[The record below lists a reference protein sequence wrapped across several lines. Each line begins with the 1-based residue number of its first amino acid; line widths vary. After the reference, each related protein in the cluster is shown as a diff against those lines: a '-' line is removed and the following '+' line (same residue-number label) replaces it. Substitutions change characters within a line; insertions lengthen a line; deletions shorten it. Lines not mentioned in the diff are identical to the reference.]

1 MRSKNKVNQKMIKH
15 IISFALILFTLAA
28 CAPTGIVAI
37 PSSIADRRTTG
48 VQVEDQT
55 IEFKALYEFQKMN
68 GDFSVSATSY
78 NQNVLITGESTS
90 QELKDQIQ
98 DVVAKIEGV
107 KSIYNEVLVTSS
119 LPLKEKAKSKTKDY
133 GITTNIKA
141 RLFKEETKSN
151 VSPVHIKVV
160 TERQIVY
167 LMGLVTQQ
175 EADEALQIAKTS
187 SGVLKVKSF
196 FEINSQYKKN

>member
-15 IISFALILFTLAA
+15 IISFTLILFTLAA
-28 CAPTGIVAI
+28 CAPTGIIAI

-78 NQNVLITGESTS
+78 NQNVLITGESTT

-98 DVVAKIEGV
+98 NVVAKIEGV
-107 KSIYNEVLVTSS
+107 KSIYNEVLITSS

-175 EADEALQIAKTS
+175 EADEVLQIAKTS
-187 SGVLKVKSF
+187 TGVLKVKSF
-196 FEINSQYKKN
+196 FEINNQYKKN

>member
-1 MRSKNKVNQKMIKH
+1 MIKH
-15 IISFALILFTLAA
+15 IISFTLILFSLAA
-28 CAPTGIVAI
+28 CVPTGIVAI

-55 IEFKALYEFQKMN
+55 IELKALYEFQKIN

-78 NQNVLITGESTS
+78 SQNVLITGESTT

-107 KSIYNEVLVTSS
+107 KSIYNEVLITNS

-133 GITTNIKA
+133 GITTNIIA

-151 VSPVHIKVV
+151 VSPIHIKVV

-187 SGVLKVKSF
+187 AGVLKVKSF
-196 FEINSQYKKN
+196 FEINNQYKKN